1 MTETNR
7 RTRVYVAGPYTSD
20 PEVNTEYA
28 LWVGDQLLGLGF
40 APMVPHLTHFMHERR
55 PQDYRVWMELD
66 LSWMECADVVL
77 RIDGESSGADE
88 ETALADEL
96 GIPVIRLKQ
105 GVWDPRDEW
114 FEAGLRR
121 THIKKALAGT
131 PHVVNDRHLGDA
143 SDASDGVPWPVDAAL
158 QRMRKVFASKNADY
172 ADDRDW
178 KSNFVDVAEQLGFDH
193 ATAAE
198 VLIAVKQARL
208 KSLRVNGRT
217 PANEAVED
225 TILDR
230 AVYSLIALA
239 FLEEDQ

>member
-1 MTETNR
+1 MTEAS

-20 PEVNTEYA
+20 PETNTEYA
-28 LWVGDQLLGLGF
+28 LWVGNLLLDLGF

-66 LSWMECADVVL
+66 LAWMSQADLVY
-77 RIDGESSGADE
+77 RIAGQSSGADE
-88 ETALADEL
+88 EVALARQL
-96 GIPVIRLKQ
+96 GIPVIEDTLEP
-105 GVWDPRDEW
+105 WDPRDPY
-114 FEAGLRR
+114 FAASRRSVLIKQRFTDVPRVRKDGLIRGGG
-121 THIKKALAGT
+121 AGT
-131 PHVVNDRHLGDA
+131 
-143 SDASDGVPWPVDAAL
+143 VPAPIEAAL
-158 QRMRKVFASKNADY
+158 DRMRSVFASKNADY

-193 ATAAE
+193 HTAAE

-208 KSLRVNGRT
+208 KSLRVNGRA

-239 FLEEDQ
+239 FLEEDKS

>member
-1 MTETNR
+1 MTENLR
-7 RTRVYVAGPYTSD
+7 RTRIYVVGPYTSD

-28 LWVGDQLLGLGF
+28 MWVGDQLLRLGF

-66 LSWMECADVVL
+66 LAWMECADYVL
-77 RIDGESSGADE
+77 RTAGPSTGADE
-88 ETALADEL
+88 EVELAEKL
-96 GIPVIRLKQ
+96 GIPVIKMEL

-114 FEAGLRR
+114 FHAVLRATAIKEAVADLPR
-121 THIKKALAGT
+121 
-131 PHVVNDRHLGDA
+131 VNKPSTG
-143 SDASDGVPWPVDAAL
+143 SDVPAPIDAAL
-158 QRMRKVFASKNADY
+158 NRMRKVFANKNADY

-193 ATAAE
+193 YTAAE

-208 KSLRVNGRT
+208 KSLRVNGRA

-239 FLEEDQ
+239 FLEEDKS